1 MVVVVGQGGYLAH
14 QMCED
19 HVCRNAAKLRIL
31 NTNHRTHITTISPT
45 PKGGLTTVPIL
56 SWRGPSVA
64 KGPHSPGLDAL
75 WHRRRR
81 TVAYYA
87 IRLLWTYMFCWV
99 YYTRTWWENV
109 LNMSQFTMIWSNI
122 SVLYGTPA
130 PTGFGDSHTW
140 SLNIKTMA
148 NNLTLWQTLSKHMI
162 ARKPEVIKDR
172 STRSKELQDE

>member
-1 MVVVVGQGGYLAH
+1 MSECCETADSKHEPSHTHHHYLTNTQRRTDHSANSVMAWALRRQG
-14 QMCED
+14 
-19 HVCRNAAKLRIL
+19 
-31 NTNHRTHITTISPT
+31 
-45 PKGGLTTVPIL
+45 
-56 SWRGPSVA
+56 
-64 KGPHSPGLDAL
+64 SPGLDAL

>member
-19 HVCRNAAKLRIL
+19 HVRRNAAKLRIL

-81 TVAYYA
+81 TVITLFVCCKLTCSAEFTIHVHDEKMYW
-87 IRLLWTYMFCWV
+87 ICHL
-99 YYTRTWWENV
+99 
-109 LNMSQFTMIWSNI
+109 QFTMIWSNI